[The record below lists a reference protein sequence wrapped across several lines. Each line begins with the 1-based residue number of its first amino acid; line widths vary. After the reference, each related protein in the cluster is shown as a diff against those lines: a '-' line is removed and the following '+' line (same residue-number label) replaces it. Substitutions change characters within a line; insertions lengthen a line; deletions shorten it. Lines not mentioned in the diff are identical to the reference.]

1 MPSYIHPTISIVEST
16 RKGKGSSDTA
26 GLKTLFE
33 SPISDINSADY
44 KKIALDLLLR
54 GEIVENL
61 QAGATDRDF
70 GVNATSESRRPPSY
84 DKVPTG
90 AAGLPASPWVPNPS
104 SPGEGSS
111 NPLDLPAAPEGYGL
125 IPSNGL
131 ANIGGG
137 SSDVT
142 QQGRDPLVSST
153 RNSKGLEEDSLIP
166 GKSPATANAS

>member
-16 RKGKGSSDTA
+16 SRGKGSSDTA
-26 GLKTLFE
+26 SLKALFD
-33 SPISDINSADY
+33 SPVSSVNPSDY
-44 KKIALDLLLR
+44 KKSALNLLLA
-54 GEIVENL
+54 GELTDNL

-70 GVNATSESRRPPSY
+70 GVNATSESRRPPTY
-84 DKVPTG
+84 DNVPVG

-111 NPLDLPAAPEGYGL
+111 NPLDLPAAPDGYGT

-142 QQGRDPLVSST
+142 QSGRDPLISST
-153 RNSKGLEEDSLIP
+153 RSAKGLEEDVLIP

>member
-16 RKGKGSSDTA
+16 NRGKGTSDTA
-26 GLKTLFE
+26 SLKTLFD
-33 SPISDINSADY
+33 SPVSEINPADY
-44 KKIALDLLLR
+44 KKSALNLLLK
-54 GEIVENL
+54 GELTENL

-70 GVNATSESRRPPSY
+70 GVNATSESRRPPTY

-90 AAGLPASPWVPNPS
+90 AAGLPASPWVPNPA

-111 NPLDLPAAPEGYGL
+111 NPLDLPAAPDGYGTV
-125 IPSNGL
+125 PSNGL

-142 QQGRDPLVSST
+142 QIGRDPLASSA
-153 RNSKGLEEDSLIP
+153 RSSKGLEEDALIL

>member
-16 RKGKGSSDTA
+16 SKGKGSSDTTT
-26 GLKTLFE
+26 LKTLFD
-33 SPISDINSADY
+33 SPVTNIKSDEY
-44 KKIALDLLLR
+44 KKSSLELLLR

-70 GVNATSESRRPPSY
+70 GANATSESRRPPTY

-90 AAGLPASPWVPNPS
+90 GAGLPASPWVPNPS

-125 IPSNGL
+125 TPTNGL

-142 QQGRDPLVSST
+142 QQGRDPLVSSV
-153 RNSKGLEEDSLIP
+153 RSSKGLEEEPLIP